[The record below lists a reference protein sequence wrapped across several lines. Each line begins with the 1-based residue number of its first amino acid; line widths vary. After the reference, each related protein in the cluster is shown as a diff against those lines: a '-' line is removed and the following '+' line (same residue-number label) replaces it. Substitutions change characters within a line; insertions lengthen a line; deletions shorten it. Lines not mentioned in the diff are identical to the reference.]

1 MPLGGKVVFTA
12 YVPSTTTSPT
22 FTWAV
27 TGSGNGSITTSGTG
41 QGDYVAPTAAPAG
54 SVTVTVTATVNNVA
68 LGGSSTITV
77 TAVPAGGVAISPA
90 AIAVPAGTT
99 VPFSATVNGVAAATT
114 WQVNGTTGG
123 DTLHGT
129 IDING
134 NYTAPAVPPPGG
146 STTIT
151 AVTGSGSATATAT
164 VVFSVNSLSGSYV
177 YSYTGDDGSGYLAVL
192 GSFSASN
199 GLITG
204 SEDATDASNGG
215 ATASATISG
224 TVVIGPDGRG
234 TVTVAG
240 GVFAGGAV
248 TGETWQISLTSNPSA
263 NPGAPV
269 QHVLLNRFDVNGT
282 GSGSIDRQ
290 NSIEAGSPF
299 PMGNYAFGI
308 SGLDGVP
315 FTDGGGAQLVAA
327 GAFFSNGTNGAS
339 LNTSVWDLNDAGFS
353 ALTGIVTDDTSL
365 TATFQTAAM
374 NGSTGRG
381 ILTLFSTNTTL
392 NSLMTPVVPA
402 RTSTSFQFIF
412 YVIDNTHVKVIE
424 TDKQAFLSGD
434 IFNAPSA
441 PYAAMGQGM
450 VLTNS
455 NYAFTVGGVSTDGVY
470 SAGGVFGASGGTT
483 TTTGVMDINNG
494 GVQIPLDKT
503 LTVSYSV
510 PSASLDRISFNL
522 TPTGGSAYTFE
533 GYVTSSGSVEMIE
546 TDNFAVSSG
555 IAYPQSS
562 VSEPSGS
569 YGLNISGASTKGA
582 QAVGGQVSVT
592 NGTVA
597 GTLDFSDFLDN
608 TGGTVDPGL
617 QLLTGTT
624 IATPDANGR
633 GTGSSPFVF
642 DTSEGTFRP
651 RVLRG

>member
-1 MPLGGKVVFTA
+1 
-12 YVPSTTTSPT
+12 
-22 FTWAV
+22 
-27 TGSGNGSITTSGTG
+27 
-41 QGDYVAPTAAPAG
+41 
-54 SVTVTVTATVNNVA
+54 VNNVA

-77 TAVPAGGVAISPA
+77 TSAPAGGVAISPA
-90 AIAVPAGTT
+90 AIAVPAGT
-99 VPFSATVNGVAAATT
+99 VFQFGATISGVASAAT

-129 IDING
+129 IDTSG

-151 AVTGSGSATATAT
+151 AVTGSGSASATAT
-164 VVFSVNSLSGSYV
+164 VVFSNNSLSGPYV
-177 YSYTGDDGSGYLAVL
+177 YSYTGDDGSGYLAVV
-192 GSFSASN
+192 GSFTANS
-199 GLITG
+199 GVITG
-204 SEDATDASNGG
+204 SEDATDASSGG

-234 TVTVAG
+234 TVTIAG

-263 NPGAPV
+263 NPGAPI
-269 QHVLLNRFDVNGT
+269 QHVLLIRFDVNGT
-282 GSGSIDRQ
+282 GSGTIDHQ
-290 NSIEAGSPF
+290 NPIEAGSPF

-308 SGLDGVP
+308 AGLDGVP
-315 FTDGGGAQLVAA
+315 FTDHGGAQLVAA
-327 GAFFSNGTNGAS
+327 GAFFSNGSNGS
-339 LNTSVWDLNDAGFS
+339 GPNTSVWDLNDAGFS

-365 TATFQTAAM
+365 TAAFQTAAL

-381 ILTLFSTNTTL
+381 ILTLFSTNATL
-392 NSLMTPVVPA
+392 NSMMTLAP
-402 RTSTSFQFIF
+402 TSTSYQFVF

-434 IFNAPSA
+434 IFDAPSA
-441 PYAAMGQGM
+441 PYAATGQGM
-450 VLTNS
+450 VLKNS
-455 NYAFTVGGVSTDGVY
+455 NYAFTVGGVSSDGVY

-510 PSASLDRISFNL
+510 PSASLDRISFDI
-522 TPTGGSAYTFE
+522 TPSGGSAYTFE

-569 YGLNISGASTKGA
+569 YGLNISGASIKGA
-582 QAVGGQVSVT
+582 QALGGQVSIT

-597 GTLDFSDFLDN
+597 GTLDFSDFLDT

-642 DTSEGTFRP
+642 DTSEGTFDLVYYVVSP
-651 RVLRG
+651 QTVLLMETDATHVILGTMSTQY